1 MFTAELRNQFRTL
14 CQDDTPM
21 VRRAAAA
28 KLGELASAVEK
39 DFLKSD
45 IIPLF
50 VNLAQDEQVSCEPV
64 CTKYDYPVDHTVA
77 RCQTLSYDTQW
88 ETAALVCLFTNVG
101 SARPR

>member
-1 MFTAELRNQFRTL
+1 MLAAELRTQFRTL

-28 KLGELASAVEK
+28 KLGELASAVEE

-50 VNLAQDEQVSCEPV
+50 VNLAQDEQVGIDLSVKDMKCG
-64 CTKYDYPVDHTVA
+64 YPVAHC
-77 RCQTLSYDTQW
+77 RTLLYYTQ
-88 ETAALVCLFTNVG
+88 
-101 SARPR
+101 